1 MKKER
6 KRREKEIEKETLL
19 ILVGIVGENVAS
31 KTEKGTNGSSLFDEE
46 AGCLVARS
54 IYLAGGYNRDER
66 TRGEAVED
74 CRRNLR
80 YNENCLK
87 VCTRGV

>member
-1 MKKER
+1 MKKR
-6 KRREKEIEKETLL
+6 KREVLS
-19 ILVGIVGENVAS
+19 ILVGIVGENVGRR
-31 KTEKGTNGSSLFDEE
+31 KERTDPH
-46 AGCLVARS
+46 CS
-54 IYLAGGYNRDER
+54 IGDRLSRRCAFYLYLAGGYNRGKR